1 MDLGGGVEF
10 GTRNWQFPTPG
21 HGLHD
26 NVSFL
31 DAAGQERLFR
41 SGEERLDYGGVPAR
55 VDDSDAE
62 AAAVVFLGFAGSF
75 EGGVHF
81 WGWDAWFG

>member
-1 MDLGGGVEF
+1 MVSLWCGVVMCGVVWFGLWAGMDGRRVL
-10 GTRNWQFPTPG
+10 
-21 HGLHD
+21 LC
-26 NVSFL
+26 
-31 DAAGQERLFR
+31 AGQMGGLT
-41 SGEERLDYGGVPAR
+41 GVPAR